1 MIGLARILML
11 AWMIINIVY
20 LSVSLPAYYQRV
32 HNLEPGEFAGFAF
45 NGWTTQQIHE
55 AIQEQGL
62 QPETVVFALFSAS
75 LICLICFWV
84 VAGLLFWRRSDTWV
98 GLLAAFIL
106 FMTGPGFSGMLLT
119 QSLAPPW
126 IYRVNEFLA
135 GIVWPTF
142 FIFLYLFP
150 NGKFV
155 PSFTRYLVILP
166 YLVFLF
172 SNILLSGSPI
182 LSIGSG
188 ALMLYAV
195 GGLISQVYRYRREST
210 LEERQQTKWVVFA
223 LGIFL
228 VSLISSQAKFPSFP
242 EGTLGHFWNEFLGN
256 GVLSFLI
263 PALIPLSIGISI
275 LRYRLWDIDVIIRK
289 TLVYGALTA
298 TLALVFFGGVALL
311 QQVVGRLT
319 GTEDSP
325 VIIVISTLL
334 IAALFSPLRRRIQDF
349 IDRRFYRQKYNAEQA
364 LADFADTARNE
375 TDLETLTGKL
385 VEVVQDTMQPES
397 VRLWLKPQGREK

>member
-20 LSVSLPAYYQRV
+20 LFVSLPAYYQRRQS
-32 HNLEPGEFAGFAF
+32 LEPVNLVGFAF
-45 NGWTTQQIHE
+45 NGWTTQQIQD
-55 AIQEQGL
+55 AIQAQGL
-62 QPETVVFALFSAS
+62 QPETVVVAMFTAS
-75 LICLICFWV
+75 LISMMCFWII
-84 VAGLLFWRRSDTWV
+84 AGLLFWRKSDTWV

-126 IYRVNEFLA
+126 IARLNSFLA
-135 GIVWPTF
+135 GIVWSTF
-142 FIFLYLFP
+142 FMFLYLFP

-155 PSFTRYLVILP
+155 PPFTRYLAVLP
-166 YLVFLF
+166 YLLF
-172 SNILLSGSPI
+172 LLSSTLPDRSPVQ
-182 LSIGSG
+182 SIGTG
-188 ALMLYAV
+188 ALLLFAV
-195 GGLISQVYRYRREST
+195 GGLISQGYRYRRVST

-228 VSLISSQAKFPSFP
+228 VSLISSQAKFPSFA
-242 EGTLGHFWNEFLGN
+242 EGTSGRFWNEFLGN
-256 GVLSFLI
+256 GILSFLI

-289 TLVYGALTA
+289 TLVYAALTA
-298 TLALVFFGGVALL
+298 TLALVFFGGVTLL
-311 QQVVGRLT
+311 QRAFGGIT

-334 IAALFSPLRRRIQDF
+334 IAALFAPLRRRIQDF
-349 IDRRFYRQKYNAEQA
+349 IDRRFYRRKYNAEQA
-364 LADFADTARNE
+364 LEEFAVTARSE
-375 TDLETLTGKL
+375 TDLETLSGKL
-385 VEVVQDTMQPES
+385 VEVVNQTMQPEKAT
-397 VRLWLKPQGREK
+397 LWLRKQ

>member
-20 LSVSLPAYYQRV
+20 LFVSLPAYYQRRQS
-32 HNLEPGEFAGFAF
+32 LEPVNLVGFAF
-45 NGWTTQQIHE
+45 NGWTTQQIQD
-55 AIQEQGL
+55 AIQAQGL
-62 QPETVVFALFSAS
+62 QPETVVVAMFTAS
-75 LICLICFWV
+75 LICLMCFWII
-84 VAGLLFWRRSDTWV
+84 AGLLFWRKSDTWV

-126 IYRVNEFLA
+126 IARLNSFLA
-135 GIVWPTF
+135 GIVWSTF
-142 FIFLYLFP
+142 FMFLYLFP

-155 PSFTRYLVILP
+155 PPFTRYLAVLP
-166 YLVFLF
+166 YLLF
-172 SNILLSGSPI
+172 LLSSTLPDRSPVQ
-182 LSIGSG
+182 SIGTG
-188 ALMLYAV
+188 ALLLFAV
-195 GGLISQVYRYRREST
+195 GGLISQGYRYRRVST

-228 VSLISSQAKFPSFP
+228 VSLISSQAKFPSFA
-242 EGTLGHFWNEFLGN
+242 EGTSGRFWNEFLGN
-256 GVLSFLI
+256 GILSFLI

-289 TLVYGALTA
+289 TLVYAALTA
-298 TLALVFFGGVALL
+298 TLALVFFGGVTLL
-311 QQVVGRLT
+311 QRAFGGIT

-334 IAALFSPLRRRIQDF
+334 IAALFAPLRRRIQDF
-349 IDRRFYRQKYNAEQA
+349 IDRRFYRRKYNAEQA
-364 LADFADTARNE
+364 LEEFAVTARSE
-375 TDLETLTGKL
+375 TDLETLSGKL
-385 VEVVQDTMQPES
+385 VEVVNQTMQPEKAT
-397 VRLWLKPQGREK
+397 LWLRKQ